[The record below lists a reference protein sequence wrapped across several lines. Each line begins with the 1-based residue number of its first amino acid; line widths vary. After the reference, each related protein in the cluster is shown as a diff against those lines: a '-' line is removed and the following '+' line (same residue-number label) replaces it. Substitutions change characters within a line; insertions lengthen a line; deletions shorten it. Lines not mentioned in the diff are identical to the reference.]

1 MELTSRISM
10 MNNFRIWIEFVF
22 NNVTISLDIYI
33 GRNIEIMLK
42 ESPRN
47 DKIRVKEKLIA

>member
-22 NNVTISLDIYI
+22 NNVTISLDIYKI
-33 GRNIEIMLK
+33 LEGTLK
-42 ESPRN
+42 
-47 DKIRVKEKLIA
+47 